1 MLEQMVQIAEI
12 IGLIVIMISL
22 VFIAVQVKQSA
33 DAMRSEARQ
42 TQTNL
47 DLSLVSRLVEYPEI
61 GRIFSQSEVP
71 SFEEKIQLNFWM
83 IGQLRTREHE
93 WLQYKSGALDKETW
107 ESYRGVIYFVLG
119 TPRAREMWNLTKV
132 YFNEEFVSMVHDMM
146 IDVPAIDYWDKLREI
161 K

>member
-22 VFIAVQVKQSA
+22 VFIAVQVKQST

-132 YFNEEFVSMVHDMM
+132 YFNEEFVSMVQDMM
-146 IDVPAIDYWDKLREI
+146 IDVPVIDYWDKLREI